1 MAKAVLYDSV
11 NSYYAGL
18 VRMALAE
25 QGVPFTSKYVNM
37 PALEQLEP
45 SYMRINPAG
54 MVPAL
59 QTASGDVVNDS
70 RNIVN
75 WAYGSAESASEK
87 EVLDQLYSECAGSL
101 AWLSGEV
108 TIPLIKVMAKSPA
121 MKIVLPRTIRR
132 YQSENPDLHDVY
144 EKKLAAMSKKHF
156 SKSIWDVQRNIQR
169 VVDWLEAQRH
179 KSGGPWL
186 LGNEFGR
193 ADAVATAYLQWLTR
207 CNEYNAAPIVLPEGL
222 LAYLDRAKARASFQE
237 ALGQY
242 GEDAF
247 VLTTMKRKNR
257 AAGRV
262 LGAIA
267 LLVLGGVA
275 ARRYL

>member
-1 MAKAVLYDSV
+1 VLESW
-11 NSYYAGL
+11 
-18 VRMALAE
+18 
-25 QGVPFTSKYVNM
+25 Q
-37 PALEQLEP
+37 
-45 SYMRINPAG
+45 
-54 MVPAL
+54 
-59 QTASGDVVNDS
+59 
-70 RNIVN
+70 
-75 WAYGSAESASEK
+75 AYGSAESASEK

-121 MKIVLPRTIRR
+121 MKIVLPRTIRRCEFFLDAPLLSTLTGRRLRVRR

-222 LAYLDRAKARASFQE
+222 LAYLNRAKARASFQE